1 MQPAL
6 IDLKQILLIAGIL
19 IFAAILSHLARR
31 AIGRYWLHSS
41 RRMNVHPSNFRIFK
55 NGASVTIFTLALIVV
70 LHLLPGLEKVG
81 TTLLASAGILS
92 VIIGLA
98 AQQTFGNLISGIF
111 IFIYKPFKVGEY
123 VELNNGKSG
132 VVEDINLRFTIIRN
146 EQNRRM
152 IIPNTLVSNV
162 VIINSDL
169 KSTRVC
175 NFITLSVDYET
186 DIDKAMKEI
195 EKVVLVHEDFAD
207 NRTQSMKDE
216 GVPIVPVRVTSLE
229 NFAVTL
235 SVEAWCRADEASYP
249 MKCDILLAIKHSF
262 DKAGIKM
269 ASPVRKILVEENEER
284 AVVAVVK
291 KKGTMP
297 RVEL

>member
-1 MQPAL
+1 M
-6 IDLKQILLIAGIL
+6 KQILLITGIL
-19 IFAAILSHLARR
+19 ILAFIISHIARR

-41 RRMNVHPSNFRIFK
+41 RKMNVHPSNFRIFK
-55 NGASVTIFTLALIVV
+55 NAASVIIFTIALVGV
-70 LHLLPGLEKVG
+70 FHMLPGLQKVG

-146 EQNRRM
+146 GENRRM

-169 KSTRVC
+169 KNTRVC
-175 NFITLSVDYET
+175 NIINVQEDYDT
-186 DIDKAMKEI
+186 DIDMG
-195 EKVVLVHEDFAD
+195 
-207 NRTQSMKDE
+207 R
-216 GVPIVPVRVTSLE
+216 
-229 NFAVTL
+229 
-235 SVEAWCRADEASYP
+235 
-249 MKCDILLAIKHSF
+249 
-262 DKAGIKM
+262 
-269 ASPVRKILVEENEER
+269 
-284 AVVAVVK
+284 
-291 KKGTMP
+291 
-297 RVEL
+297 

>member
-1 MQPAL
+1 MGPAL
-6 IDLKQILLIAGIL
+6 MDMKQILLIAGIL
-19 IFAAILSHLARR
+19 VLAFILSHFARR
-31 AIGRYWLHSS
+31 AIGRYWQHSA
-41 RRMNVHPSNFRIFK
+41 RKMNVHLSNFRIFK
-55 NGASVTIFTLALIVV
+55 NLTSIVIFALALIAV

-81 TTLLASAGILS
+81 TTLLASAGVIS
-92 VIIGLA
+92 VIIGVG

-175 NFITLSVDYET
+175 NFI
-186 DIDKAMKEI
+186 A
-195 EKVVLVHEDFAD
+195 
-207 NRTQSMKDE
+207 
-216 GVPIVPVRVTSLE
+216 
-229 NFAVTL
+229 
-235 SVEAWCRADEASYP
+235 
-249 MKCDILLAIKHSF
+249 
-262 DKAGIKM
+262 
-269 ASPVRKILVEENEER
+269 
-284 AVVAVVK
+284 
-291 KKGTMP
+291 
-297 RVEL
+297 